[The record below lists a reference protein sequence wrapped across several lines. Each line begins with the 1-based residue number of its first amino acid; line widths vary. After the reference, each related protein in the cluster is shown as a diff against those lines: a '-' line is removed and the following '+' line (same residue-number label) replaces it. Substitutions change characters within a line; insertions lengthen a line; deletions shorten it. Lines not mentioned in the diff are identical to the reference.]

1 MYQERVSNRL
11 SSQSQIRADRVLEL
25 NLKTNQI
32 SQEIHELNR
41 SSTEAAKETSQ
52 GTRVN
57 VLVSD
62 MASRSYDDWR
72 LLT

>member
-11 SSQSQIRADRVLEL
+11 SSQSQIRAVRVLEL